1 MASQD
6 FVIKWYVVGLKEQTV
21 GIAKLGENIRISF
34 SKEIQAEKLT
44 LPNISEVLLQF

>member
-21 GIAKLGENIRISF
+21 GIAKLGESNDFVFKRNPSRKVNSAKYF
-34 SKEIQAEKLT
+34 
-44 LPNISEVLLQF
+44 